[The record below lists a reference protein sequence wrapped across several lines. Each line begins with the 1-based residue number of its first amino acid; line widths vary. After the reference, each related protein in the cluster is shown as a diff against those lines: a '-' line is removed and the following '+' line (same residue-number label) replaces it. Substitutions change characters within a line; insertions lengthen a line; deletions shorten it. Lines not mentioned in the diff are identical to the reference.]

1 MPLWGMKANEE
12 VSQAHAFWAES
23 TAGKL
28 QYYYFA
34 GKPAL
39 GFMGFAS
46 TASGWMFS
54 AKINKI

>member
-1 MPLWGMKANEE
+1 MKKYHRLVPFGRRA
-12 VSQAHAFWAES
+12 S
-23 TAGKL
+23 AGKL

>member
-1 MPLWGMKANEE
+1 MHLWGMKANEE
-12 VSQAHAFWAES
+12 VSQAHAFWAE
-23 TAGKL
+23 
-28 QYYYFA
+28 A